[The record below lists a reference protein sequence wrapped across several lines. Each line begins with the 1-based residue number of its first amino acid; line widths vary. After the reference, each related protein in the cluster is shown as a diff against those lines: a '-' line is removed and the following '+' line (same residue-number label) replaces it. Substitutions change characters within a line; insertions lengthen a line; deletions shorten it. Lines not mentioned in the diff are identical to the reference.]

1 MTDTAFVL
9 TLKCTDRPGIVS
21 VVSTAI
27 FNLGGN
33 ITDSAQYAHD
43 DSSSFTLR
51 MEIDVPDTSAAT
63 FEHTMRDQLAQFEP
77 VLTIR
82 KKSDLRRA
90 LIMVSKADHCL
101 WDILYHWAAGDL
113 PLEITGVVSN
123 HETLRSLVEP
133 YGIPFHF
140 MPISAETK
148 EEREAELDA
157 LVHETRSDF
166 IVLARYMQ
174 ILSDDFCGRY
184 AARIINI
191 HHSFLPGFK
200 GAKPYQQAYDRGV
213 KLIGATA
220 HFVTSD
226 LDEGPIIEQDVVR
239 VNHRMLEADLAKI
252 GRDVERRVLTRALR
266 LHAEDRVI
274 LTGNRTVVFD

>member
-51 MEIDVPDTSAAT
+51 MEIDVPDSSAAT

-148 EEREAELDA
+148 AEREAELDA

>member
-1 MTDTAFVL
+1 MTETAFVL

-21 VVSTAI
+21 AVSTSI
-27 FNLGGN
+27 FDLGGN
-33 ITDSAQYAHD
+33 ITDSAQYAHEA
-43 DSSSFTLR
+43 SETFTLR
-51 MEIDVPDTSAAT
+51 MQVDVPEAAAAG
-63 FEHTMRDQLAQFEP
+63 FESTMRDKLKQFDPQLS
-77 VLTIR
+77 IR
-82 KKSDLRRA
+82 QKADLRRA
-90 LIMVSKADHCL
+90 LIMVSKADHSL

-123 HETLRSLVEP
+123 HEDLRSLVEP
-133 YGIPFHF
+133 YGIPFHHA
-140 MPISAETK
+140 PITPENKAA
-148 EEREAELDA
+148 REAELDA
-157 LVHETRSDF
+157 LITETRTDF
-166 IVLARYMQ
+166 VVLARYMQ
-174 ILSDDFCGRY
+174 ILSDSFCSRY
-184 AARIINI
+184 PGRIINI

-200 GAKPYQQAYDRGV
+200 GARPYQQAYDRGV

-252 GRDVERRVLTRALR
+252 GRDVERRVLTRAVR
-266 LHAEDRVI
+266 LFAEDRVI

>member
-1 MTDTAFVL
+1 MTDTAFLL
-9 TLKCTDRPGIVS
+9 TLKCTDRPGIVA

-27 FNLGGN
+27 FRLGGN

-43 DSSSFTLR
+43 DSASFTLR
-51 MEIDVPDTSAAT
+51 MEIDVPESATAT
-63 FEHTMRDQLAQFEP
+63 FEQTMREELAQFDP

-82 KKSDLRRA
+82 RRADLRRA
-90 LIMVSKADHCL
+90 IIMVSKADHSL

-113 PLEITGVVSN
+113 PVEITGVVSN
-123 HETLRSLVEP
+123 HDALRSLVEP
-133 YGIPFHF
+133 HGIPFHY
-140 MPISAETK
+140 MPITPETK
-148 EEREAELDA
+148 AEREAELDA
-157 LVHETRSDF
+157 LVRDTGSDF

-174 ILSDDFCGRY
+174 ILSDAFCSRY
-184 AARIINI
+184 PARIINI

-252 GRDVERRVLTRALR
+252 GRDVERRVLTRAVR

>member
-1 MTDTAFVL
+1 
-9 TLKCTDRPGIVS
+9 
-21 VVSTAI
+21 
-27 FNLGGN
+27 
-33 ITDSAQYAHD
+33 
-43 DSSSFTLR
+43 
-51 MEIDVPDTSAAT
+51 MEIDVPNEAVSV
-63 FEHTMRDQLAQFEP
+63 FEQTMQNDLAQFDPE
-77 VLTIR
+77 LSIR
-82 KKSDLRRA
+82 EKSDLRRA
-90 LIMVSKADHCL
+90 IIMVTSADHCI

-113 PLEITGVVSN
+113 PIEITAVVSN

-140 MPISAETK
+140 MPVTPETK
-148 EEREAELDA
+148 SAREAELDA
-157 LVHETRSDF
+157 LVTETETDF

-174 ILSDDFCGRY
+174 ILSDAFCSRY
-184 AARIINI
+184 PARIINI

-200 GAKPYQQAYDRGV
+200 GARPYQQAYDRGV

-252 GRDVERRVLTRALR
+252 GRDVERRVLTKAIR

-274 LTGNRTVVFD
+274 LTGSRTVVFD

>member
-1 MTDTAFVL
+1 MTETAFVL

-21 VVSTAI
+21 AVSTSI
-27 FNLGGN
+27 FDLGGN
-33 ITDSAQYAHD
+33 ITDSAQYAHEA
-43 DSSSFTLR
+43 SETFTLR
-51 MEIDVPDTSAAT
+51 MEVDVPEAAAAG
-63 FEHTMRDQLAQFEP
+63 FESTMRDKLKHFDPQLS
-77 VLTIR
+77 IR
-82 KKSDLRRA
+82 KKADLRRA
-90 LIMVSKADHCL
+90 LIMVSKADHSL

-123 HETLRSLVEP
+123 HEDLRSLVEP
-133 YGIPFHF
+133 YGIPFHHA
-140 MPISAETK
+140 PITPENKAA
-148 EEREAELDA
+148 REAELDA
-157 LVHETRSDF
+157 LITETRTDF
-166 IVLARYMQ
+166 VVLARYMQ
-174 ILSDDFCGRY
+174 ILSDSFCSRY
-184 AARIINI
+184 PGRIINI

-200 GAKPYQQAYDRGV
+200 GARPYQQAYDRGV

-252 GRDVERRVLTRALR
+252 GRDVERRVLTRAVR
-266 LHAEDRVI
+266 LFAEDRVI

>member
-9 TLKCTDRPGIVS
+9 TLKCADQPGIVAA
-21 VVSTAI
+21 VSTAI
-27 FNLGGN
+27 FSLGAN

-43 DSSSFTLR
+43 DSGAFTLR
-51 MEIDVPDTSAAT
+51 MEVDVPNGAVSV
-63 FEHTMRDQLAQFEP
+63 FEQTMQNELAQFDPE
-77 VLTIR
+77 LSIR
-82 KKSDLRRA
+82 EKSDLRRVI
-90 LIMVSKADHCL
+90 IMVTSADHCI

-113 PLEITGVVSN
+113 PIEITAVVSN

-140 MPISAETK
+140 MPVTPETK
-148 EEREAELDA
+148 SAREAELDA
-157 LVHETRSDF
+157 LVKETETDF

-174 ILSDDFCGRY
+174 ILSDAFCSRY
-184 AARIINI
+184 PARIINI

-200 GAKPYQQAYDRGV
+200 GARPYQQAYDRGV

-252 GRDVERRVLTRALR
+252 GRDVERRVLTKAIR

-274 LTGNRTVVFD
+274 LTDSRTVVFD

>member
-1 MTDTAFVL
+1 
-9 TLKCTDRPGIVS
+9 
-21 VVSTAI
+21 
-27 FNLGGN
+27 
-33 ITDSAQYAHD
+33 
-43 DSSSFTLR
+43 
-51 MEIDVPDTSAAT
+51 
-63 FEHTMRDQLAQFEP
+63 
-77 VLTIR
+77 
-82 KKSDLRRA
+82 
-90 LIMVSKADHCL
+90 
-101 WDILYHWAAGDL
+101 
-113 PLEITGVVSN
+113 VVSN

-140 MPISAETK
+140 MPVTPETK
-148 EEREAELDA
+148 SAREAELDE
-157 LVHETRSDF
+157 LVKETETDF

-174 ILSDDFCGRY
+174 ILSDAFCSRY
-184 AARIINI
+184 PARIINI

-200 GAKPYQQAYDRGV
+200 GARPYQQAYDRGV

-252 GRDVERRVLTRALR
+252 GRDVERRVLTKAIR

-274 LTGNRTVVFD
+274 LTGSRTVVFD

>member
-21 VVSTAI
+21 AVSTAI
-27 FNLGGN
+27 FTLGAN

-43 DSSSFTLR
+43 ASTTFTLR
-51 MEIDVPDTSAAT
+51 MEIDVPATSADT
-63 FEHTMRDQLAQFEP
+63 FEATMQRELAQFEP
-77 VLTIR
+77 VLSIR
-82 KKSDLRRA
+82 KKAHLRRV
-90 LIMVSKADHCL
+90 LLMVSKADHCI

-113 PLEITGVVSN
+113 PIDIAGVVSN
-123 HETLRSLVEP
+123 HDALRSLVEP
-133 YGIPFHF
+133 YGIPFHVL
-140 MPISAETK
+140 PITPETK
-148 EEREAELDA
+148 AEREAELDA
-157 LVHETRSDF
+157 LVVETETDF

-174 ILSDDFCGRY
+174 ILSDDFCSRY
-184 AARIINI
+184 PARIINI

-220 HFVTSD
+220 HYVTSD

-239 VNHRMLEADLAKI
+239 VSHRMLEDDLAKI
-252 GRDVERRVLTRALR
+252 GRDVERRVLTRAIR

>member
-21 VVSTAI
+21 AVSTAI
-27 FNLGGN
+27 FTLGAN

-43 DSSSFTLR
+43 ASTTFTLR
-51 MEIDVPDTSAAT
+51 MEIDVPATSADT
-63 FEHTMRDQLAQFEP
+63 FEATMQRELAQFEP
-77 VLTIR
+77 VLSIR
-82 KKSDLRRA
+82 KKAHLRRV
-90 LIMVSKADHCL
+90 LLMVSKADHCI

-113 PLEITGVVSN
+113 PIDIAGVVSN
-123 HETLRSLVEP
+123 HDALRSLVEP
-133 YGIPFHF
+133 YGIPFHVL
-140 MPISAETK
+140 PITPETK
-148 EEREAELDA
+148 AEREAELDA
-157 LVHETRSDF
+157 LVAETETDF

-174 ILSDDFCGRY
+174 ILSDDFCSRY
-184 AARIINI
+184 PARIINI

-220 HFVTSD
+220 HYVTSD

-239 VNHRMLEADLAKI
+239 VSHRMLEDDLAKI
-252 GRDVERRVLTRALR
+252 GRDVERRVLTRAIR

>member
-1 MTDTAFVL
+1 MSDTAFVL
-9 TLKCTDRPGIVS
+9 TLKCADRPGIVS

-43 DSSSFTLR
+43 DTQSFTLR
-51 MEIDVPDTSAAT
+51 MEIDVPEASAAK
-63 FEHTMRDQLAQFEP
+63 FESTMREELAQFDP
-77 VLTIR
+77 ALSIR
-82 KKSDLRRA
+82 TADHKRRA
-90 LIMVSKADHCL
+90 LIMVSTADHCL

-113 PLEITGVVSN
+113 PVEITGVVSN
-123 HETLRSLVEP
+123 HEALRSLVEP
-133 YGIPFHF
+133 YGIPFHYL
-140 MPISAETK
+140 PVTADSKA
-148 EEREAELDA
+148 EREAELDA
-157 LVHETRSDF
+157 LIADTDTDF
-166 IVLARYMQ
+166 VVLARYMQ
-174 ILSDDFCGRY
+174 ILSDSFCARY
-184 AARIINI
+184 PGRIINI

-200 GAKPYQQAYDRGV
+200 GAKPYHQAYERGV

-239 VNHRMLEADLAKI
+239 VNHRMLGDDLAKT
-252 GRDVERRVLTRALR
+252 GRDVERRVLTRAVR
-266 LHAEDRVI
+266 LFAEDRVM

>member
-1 MTDTAFVL
+1 MTETAFVL
-9 TLKCTDRPGIVS
+9 TLKCSDRPGIVAA
-21 VVSTAI
+21 VSSAI
-27 FNLGGN
+27 FSLGGN

-43 DSSSFTLR
+43 ESSSFTLR
-51 MEIDVPDTSAAT
+51 MEIDVPASSADT
-63 FEHTMRDQLAQFEP
+63 FEATLRGQLEQFDP
-77 VLTIR
+77 VLSIR
-82 KKSDLRRA
+82 ETAHLRRM
-90 LIMVSKADHCL
+90 LVLVSTADHCL

-113 PLEITGVVSN
+113 PVEIVGVVSN
-123 HETLRSLVEP
+123 HEVLRGLVEP
-133 YGIPFHF
+133 YGIPFHCI
-140 MPISAETK
+140 PVTPETK
-148 EEREAELDA
+148 ADSEAQLDA
-157 LVHETRSDF
+157 LISETGADF
-166 IVLARYMQ
+166 VALARYMQ

-184 AARIINI
+184 PARIINI

-200 GAKPYQQAYDRGV
+200 GARPYQQAYDRGV

-252 GRDVERRVLTRALR
+252 GRDVERRVLTRAIR
-266 LHAEDRVI
+266 LYAEDRVI

>member
-21 VVSTAI
+21 AVSTAI
-27 FNLGGN
+27 FTLGAN

-43 DSSSFTLR
+43 ASTTFTLR
-51 MEIDVPDTSAAT
+51 MEIDVPAASADT
-63 FEHTMRDQLAQFEP
+63 FEATMQRELAQFEP
-77 VLTIR
+77 VLSIR
-82 KKSDLRRA
+82 KKAHLRRV
-90 LIMVSKADHCL
+90 LLMVSKADHCI

-113 PLEITGVVSN
+113 PIDIAGVVSN
-123 HETLRSLVEP
+123 HDALRSLVEL
-133 YGIPFHF
+133 YGIPFHVL
-140 MPISAETK
+140 PITPETK
-148 EEREAELDA
+148 AEREAELDA
-157 LVHETRSDF
+157 LVAETETDF

-174 ILSDDFCGRY
+174 ILSDDFCSRY
-184 AARIINI
+184 PARIINI

-220 HFVTSD
+220 HYVTSD

-239 VNHRMLEADLAKI
+239 VSHRMLEDDLAKI
-252 GRDVERRVLTRALR
+252 GRDVERRVLTRAIR

>member
-43 DSSSFTLR
+43 DSTSFTLR
-51 MEIDVPDTSAAT
+51 MEIDVPARSADT
-63 FEHTMRDQLAQFEP
+63 FEQTIRAELGQFDP

-82 KKSDLRRA
+82 KTADLRRA
-90 LIMVSKADHCL
+90 LIMVSTADHCL

-133 YGIPFHF
+133 YGIPFHY
-140 MPISAETK
+140 MPITPDTK
-148 EEREAELDA
+148 SEREAELDA

-174 ILSDDFCGRY
+174 ILSDDFCNRY

-200 GAKPYQQAYDRGV
+200 GARPYQQAYDRGV

>member
-9 TLKCTDRPGIVS
+9 TLKCADRPGIVAA
-21 VVSTAI
+21 VSSAI
-27 FNLGGN
+27 FSLGGN

-43 DSSSFTLR
+43 ESHSFTLR
-51 MEIDVPDTSAAT
+51 MEIDVPERSAGT
-63 FEHTMRDQLAQFEP
+63 FEATLRAELAQFDP
-77 VLTIR
+77 VLSIR
-82 KKSDLRRA
+82 ETAKLRRM
-90 LIMVSKADHCL
+90 LVLVSTADHCL

-113 PLEITGVVSN
+113 PVEIVGVVSN
-123 HETLRSLVEP
+123 HDSLRGLVEP
-133 YGIPFHF
+133 YGIPFHHI
-140 MPISAETK
+140 PVTAESK
-148 EEREAELDA
+148 PASEAQLDA
-157 LVHETRSDF
+157 LIAETGADF
-166 IVLARYMQ
+166 VALARYMQ
-174 ILSDDFCGRY
+174 ILSDDFCSRY
-184 AARIINI
+184 PARIINI

-200 GAKPYQQAYDRGV
+200 GARPYQQAYDRGV

-252 GRDVERRVLTRALR
+252 GRDVERRVLTRAIR
-266 LHAEDRVI
+266 LFAEDRVI

>member
-9 TLKCTDRPGIVS
+9 TLKCADKPGIVAA
-21 VVSTAI
+21 VSAAI
-27 FNLGGN
+27 FSLGAN

-43 DSSSFTLR
+43 DSGSFTLR
-51 MEIDVPDTSAAT
+51 MEVDVPSASVEVFDET
-63 FEHTMRDQLAQFEP
+63 LHRELAQFRPE
-77 VLTIR
+77 LSIR
-82 KKSDLRRA
+82 KTAHLRRA
-90 LIMVSKADHCL
+90 IIMVTSADHCI

-113 PLEITGVVSN
+113 PIDIAGVVSN

-140 MPISAETK
+140 MPVTPETK
-148 EEREAELDA
+148 AASEAELEA
-157 LVHETRSDF
+157 LVTDTQTDF

-174 ILSDDFCGRY
+174 ILSDTFCSRY
-184 AARIINI
+184 PARIINI

-200 GAKPYQQAYDRGV
+200 GARPYKQAYDRGV

-252 GRDVERRVLTRALR
+252 GRDVERRVLTKAIR

>member
-27 FNLGGN
+27 FTLGGN

-43 DSSSFTLR
+43 DSASFTLR
-51 MEIDVPDTSAAT
+51 MEIDVPDASTAT
-63 FEHTMRDQLAQFEP
+63 FEQTMREQLARFEP

-140 MPISAETK
+140 MPITADTK
-148 EEREAELDA
+148 AEREVELDA
-157 LVHETRSDF
+157 LVHDTDSDF

-174 ILSDDFCGRY
+174 ILSDEFCSTY
-184 AARIINI
+184 TARIINI

-200 GAKPYQQAYDRGV
+200 GAKPYQQAYERGV

>member
-51 MEIDVPDTSAAT
+51 MEIDVPDATAAT
-63 FEHTMRDQLAQFEP
+63 FEHTMRNQLAQFDP

-148 EEREAELDA
+148 AEREAELDA